1 MSLALRSN
9 VESSP
14 SVDVVERCMK
24 VLRKDRQPQ
33 LLQHCW
39 HARVVVAV
47 FVVVVVV
54 VVRRIRSRGW
64 SHMFSAF
71 VQGDLLRFALLR

>member
-1 MSLALRSN
+1 MVSLALRSN

-14 SVDVVERCMK
+14 SADVVECRVK

-33 LLQHCW
+33 LLQRCW
-39 HARVVVAV
+39 HARVVAA
-47 FVVVVVV
+47 VVVVVGTA
-54 VVRRIRSRGW
+54 RSRGW

-71 VQGDLLRFALLR
+71 VQEDLLRFVSFC